1 MNQNN
6 EQIKNQDDLRK
17 TVRNKGNASKAKKIN
32 KKLIFS
38 IILVI
43 AIIIGIIMIVKVIQ
57 DNKKIEQENIKEFNY
72 FITTVNEKSGII
84 DKTGKLIIEPQYDY
98 IQIPNPEKP
107 MFICLY
113 DYNTDTREYNSKV
126 LNDQGKEILSKYN
139 KIQAIPSNNTSIN
152 YFYQTNILKYKDN
165 DKYGLITLDGKQI
178 TKPIYDSI
186 ETLEYKDGILK
197 VKQDGK
203 YGLIDINGEEIVK
216 CEYNSITTDGYYD
229 QDTKYE
235 KAGFIVNIRTNE
247 GYRYGYID
255 YKGKQT
261 LDTIYTNLKRI
272 TGIKEGETVYIVTY
286 KNGKAGMLK
295 NSQTIFKNEYEE
307 IEFDSTN
314 KILALQKNAKQG
326 VYDLSGN
333 MILPIQYD
341 DIVFSG
347 TYINANKDGKLLV
360 FDLSG
365 TIQNDSSY
373 KSIVPVKNGEYNI
386 TINREN
392 LYGVTNRE
400 KTTLLDNKYS
410 YIEYAFDNYFIV
422 SQNGKS
428 GVISTDTEKYIPI
441 ENNVVQNI
449 KGTKIIQTINS
460 DNVSEIYNKKME
472 KITTRKDA
480 RIYIKENYIEIT
492 SENNIEYFD
501 FDGNKK
507 EAKEIYP
514 NNAIFAKEQNGKWGY
529 VDKDGNT
536 VVEFKYDITTDI
548 NQYGFGAIKI
558 NGKWGVID
566 KNGNIVKE
574 PVYQLND
581 YKPNFIGEYYETNSA
596 YQSSYYSNEIK

>member
-1 MNQNN
+1 MKQSN
-6 EQIKNQDDLRK
+6 QIKNQDDLRK
-17 TVRNKGNASKAKKIN
+17 TVRYKGNTQKNKKANKKIV
-32 KKLIFS
+32 IS
-38 IILVI
+38 VILVI
-43 AIIIGIIMIVKVIQ
+43 IVIIAAIMLIRFIKS
-57 DNKKIEQENIKEFNY
+57 NKKIEQEDIKEFNY
-72 FITTVNEKSGII
+72 FISTVNEKSGII
-84 DKTGKLIIEPQYDY
+84 DKTGKLIIEQQYDY
-98 IQIPNPEKP
+98 MQIPNPEKP
-107 MFICLY
+107 VFICLY
-113 DYNTDTREYNSKV
+113 DYDSNTREYNSKV
-126 LNDQGKEILSKYN
+126 LNDQGKELFSKYN
-139 KIQAIPSNNTSIN
+139 KVQAIPSNNTSVN
-152 YFYQTNILKYKDN
+152 YYYQTNILRYKEN
-165 DKYGLITLDGKQI
+165 DKYGLVGIDGKQI

-197 VKQDGK
+197 VKQNDK
-203 YGLIDINGEEIVK
+203 YGLININGEEIVK

-235 KAGFIVNIRTNE
+235 KAGFIVNVRTDE

-272 TGIKEGETVYIVTY
+272 TGIKEGENVYIVTY

-295 NSQTIFKNEYEE
+295 NSQTILKNEYEE

-341 DIVFSG
+341 EIIFSG
-347 TYINANKDGKLLV
+347 QYINANKDGKLLV

-365 TIQNDSSY
+365 TIQDDSSY
-373 KSIVPVKNGEYNI
+373 KSIVPIKDGQYYI

-392 LYGVTNRE
+392 LYGVADRE
-400 KTTLLDNKYS
+400 KNALMDNKYS
-410 YIEYAFDNYFIV
+410 YVEYAFDNYFIV

-428 GVISTDTEKYIPI
+428 GVVSTSSENIIPI

-460 DNVSEIYNKKME
+460 SNTSEIYNKNME
-472 KITTRKDA
+472 KIATRKDA
-480 RIYIKENYIEIT
+480 RIYIKDGYIEVT
-492 SENNIEYFD
+492 SENSIEYFD
-501 FDGNKK
+501 FNGNKK
-507 EAKEIYP
+507 EPKEIYAD
-514 NNAIFAKEQNGKWGY
+514 NKIFAKEQNGKWGY
-529 VDKDGNT
+529 VDKEGNT

-548 NQYGFGAIKI
+548 NQYGFGAVKL

-566 KNGNIVKE
+566 ENGNIIKE

-596 YQSSYYSNEIK
+596 YQSSYFSNEIK

>member
-1 MNQNN
+1 MKQDN
-6 EQIKNQDDLRK
+6 QIKNQDDLRK
-17 TVRNKGNASKAKKIN
+17 TVRNKGNAQKAKKNN
-32 KKLIFS
+32 KKMIIS
-38 IILVI
+38 SILVI
-43 AIIIGIIMIVKVIQ
+43 VIIIIAIMLVKFIEA
-57 DNKKIEQENIKEFNY
+57 NKKIEQEDIKEFNY
-72 FITTVNEKSGII
+72 FIATVNEKSGII
-84 DKTGKLIIEPQYDY
+84 DKTGKVIIEPQYDY

-107 MFICLY
+107 IFICLY

-126 LNDQGKEILSKYN
+126 LNDQGKEILSKYD
-139 KIQAIPSNNTSIN
+139 KVQAIPSNNTSIN
-152 YFYQTNILKYKDN
+152 YSYQTSILRYKEN
-165 DKYGLITLDGKQI
+165 DKYGLISLDGKQI

-197 VKQDGK
+197 VKQDDK
-203 YGLIDINGEEIVK
+203 YGLININGEEIVK

-235 KAGFIVNIRTNE
+235 KAGFIVNIRTDE

-255 YKGKQT
+255 YKGKQI

-272 TGIKEGETVYIVTY
+272 TGIKEGETVYLVTY

-314 KILALQKNAKQG
+314 KILALQKNAQQG

-341 DIVFSG
+341 EIIFSG
-347 TYINANKDGKLLV
+347 QYINANKDEKLLV

-365 TIQNDSSY
+365 TIQDDNSY
-373 KSIVPVKNGEYNI
+373 KSIVPVKDGEYNI

-392 LYGVTNRE
+392 LYGVTNKE
-400 KTTLLDNKYS
+400 KNVLIDNKYS

-422 SQNGKS
+422 SKNGKT
-428 GVISTDTEKYIPI
+428 GVISTDLENAIPI

-460 DNVSEIYNKKME
+460 SNVSELYNKKME
-472 KITTRKDA
+472 KIATVQDA
-480 RIYIKENYIEIT
+480 RIYIKDGYVEVT
-492 SENNIEYFD
+492 SENDIEYFD

-514 NNAIFAKEQNGKWGY
+514 DNKIFAKEQNGKWGY
-529 VDKDGNT
+529 VDKEGNT

-548 NQYGFGAIKI
+548 NQYGFGAIKL

-566 KNGNIVKE
+566 ENGNIIKE